1 MCVCL
6 RGILVA
12 PAAASA
18 PSWQGNRAS
27 CKEQCVIM
35 VMFTCATWSS
45 MANRL
50 PARPPAIKLA
60 GCGGGER
67 NAGEKM
73 GNWTVAV

>member
-1 MCVCL
+1 
-6 RGILVA
+6 
-12 PAAASA
+12 
-18 PSWQGNRAS
+18 
-27 CKEQCVIM
+27 M